1 MDQSGFFG
9 SGLFEAAEVIYD
21 WKIAGL
27 TACYF
32 QWNSWKL
39 LSIEQGL
46 KH

>member
-1 MDQSGFFG
+1 MDQSAFFG

-27 TACYF
+27 AACYF

-39 LSIEQGL
+39 WSIYS
-46 KH
+46 